1 MKVSIIRKDC
11 EKKQMAYNLIVITGP
26 TASGKTSLAVKL
38 ASVLDTEII
47 SADSRQVY
55 RGLDI
60 GTGKDLWEYNIDGRT
75 IPYHLIDIVKPQEN
89 FDLFCFYKSFFAIF
103 KEFLKI
109 GKIPILAGGT
119 PLYIHSVIAN
129 YKLLEVP
136 LNNKLREELSSYD
149 MNELEDYLKSIQP
162 TIHNITDL
170 EDRERLLRAIEIA
183 DFKLKNR
190 DAKSAGEN
198 IEIKPLIIGTLW
210 ERSILKKRITRRLM
224 YRLNE
229 GMVEEVKSLNKN
241 GISWERLEYFGL
253 EYKYVSLYLQDK
265 ISYDEMV
272 ETLNIR
278 IHQFSKK
285 QSGWFR
291 KFEKEGFSINW
302 VEEADFQKAYKIISE
317 KIKI

>member
-1 MKVSIIRKDC
+1 MN
-11 EKKQMAYNLIVITGP
+11 YNLIVITGP

>member
-11 EKKQMAYNLIVITGP
+11 KKMNYNLIVITGP

-60 GTGKDLWEYNIDGRT
+60 GTGKDLWEYNIDGKI
-75 IPYHLIDIVKPQEN
+75 IPYHLIDIVEPQEN

-103 KEFLKI
+103 KEFLKR

-136 LNNKLREELSSYD
+136 LNNKLRKELSSYD
-149 MNELEDYLKSIQP
+149 MNELEHYLKSLQP
-162 TIHNITDL
+162 KIHNITDL

>member
-11 EKKQMAYNLIVITGP
+11 KKMNYNLIVITGP